1 MSQYIERVSFSNT
14 ATLLSTIGYIF
25 ITHMHMVNGNHS
37 LIPSIDVY
45 LVGIPRPDENK
56 IVEEGGGEEL

>member
-1 MSQYIERVSFSNT
+1 MSFSNT

-25 ITHMHMVNGNHS
+25 FTHMHMVNGNQS

-45 LVGIPRPDENK
+45 LVVIPRPDENK
-56 IVEEGGGEEL
+56 NVEEGGGGGEEL